1 MLEEF
6 KMADWSKKEL
16 NKGELTFKIDLDK
29 IKEGLDKAFDKNKK
43 NIKVPGFRKGKV
55 SRQVFNQMYGEEA
68 LYQDALNIMLPE
80 VYAEAVA
87 EAGIDPV
94 GQPNISVES
103 MEKGKPWVLKADVSV
118 KPDVKLGEYKGVE
131 VPKQNT
137 RVYKKDIDAKL
148 DSMLQSQAELVLVDR
163 PAKDGDTVII
173 DFDGSVDGNHFEG
186 GKANNYS
193 LELGSGSFIPGF
205 EDQLVG
211 HKAGDDVEVKVT
223 FPADYPQKDL
233 AGKEALFETKIHE
246 VKEKQLPKLDDEF
259 AKDVDEDVDTL
270 EALKEKIK
278 TELKE
283 QKEAAAHDTIE
294 NDAIDVAVNNA
305 TVKDI
310 PQVMLDE
317 DVERQ
322 MDQYLAGIQQQGI
335 PADMY
340 FKMTGTS
347 KDDLKK
353 QFVAGADKRVKTS
366 LVLEAIVKAEKIN
379 PSEDD
384 VNAEV
389 ADLAKQYGMKEE
401 AVRGALSDDMLK
413 HDIGIQKAV
422 SVVVDNAKQVSKNAS
437 SSDEK

>member
-1 MLEEF
+1 
-6 KMADWSKKEL
+6 MADWSKKEL

-294 NDAIDVAVNNA
+294 NDAIDAAVNNA

-437 SSDEK
+437 SSDKK

>member
-1 MLEEF
+1 
-6 KMADWSKKEL
+6 MADWSKKEL

>member
-1 MLEEF
+1 
-6 KMADWSKKEL
+6 MADWSKKEL

-294 NDAIDVAVNNA
+294 NDAIDAAVNNA

-310 PQVMLDE
+310 PQFMLDE

-422 SVVVDNAKQVSKNAS
+422 SVVVDNAKQVSKNTS

>member
-1 MLEEF
+1 
-6 KMADWSKKEL
+6 MADWSKKEL

-294 NDAIDVAVNNA
+294 NDAIDAAVNNA

-389 ADLAKQYGMKEE
+389 DDLAKQYGMKEE

-422 SVVVDNAKQVSKNAS
+422 SVVVDNAKQVSKNTS

>member
-1 MLEEF
+1 
-6 KMADWSKKEL
+6 MADWSKKEL

-294 NDAIDVAVNNA
+294 NDAIDAAVNNA

-422 SVVVDNAKQVSKNAS
+422 SVVVDNAKQVSKNTS

>member
-1 MLEEF
+1 
-6 KMADWSKKEL
+6 MADWSKKEL

-294 NDAIDVAVNNA
+294 NDAIDAAVNNA

-422 SVVVDNAKQVSKNAS
+422 SVVVDNAKKVSKNAS

>member
-1 MLEEF
+1 
-6 KMADWSKKEL
+6 MADWSKKEL

-294 NDAIDVAVNNA
+294 NDAIDAAVNNA

-384 VNAEV
+384 VNAEI

-437 SSDEK
+437 SSAEK

>member
-1 MLEEF
+1 
-6 KMADWSKKEL
+6 MADWSKKEL

-270 EALKEKIK
+270 EALKAKIK

-294 NDAIDVAVNNA
+294 NDAIDAAVNNA

-422 SVVVDNAKQVSKNAS
+422 SVVVDNAKQVSKNTS